1 MTDNKVPDIKPIKLK
16 EYETKQ
22 SKYEQVGKLPM
33 RAMLCA
39 PSGGGKTILLQ
50 NMVLDIYR
58 GCFSRIYIFS
68 PSVDIDHT
76 WQPVKKYIEEEIK
89 PHETEQIYF
98 DHFDPDAL
106 EHIIKTQ
113 HRVVEYMKE
122 QKHTKLYQILVI
134 IDDFADDPVFTRNSK
149 LLHQL
154 YIRGRHQMISTIT
167 ATQVYKAISP
177 IVRKNITDI
186 FVYRLRNQAD
196 LEAIIDEVSAVYDK
210 KTLYQLYRMAT
221 EEPYSFLYIKLT
233 AKTANDMFYLRFDK
247 KLIPSG

>member
-1 MTDNKVPDIKPIKLK
+1 
-16 EYETKQ
+16 
-22 SKYEQVGKLPM
+22 
-33 RAMLCA
+33 
-39 PSGGGKTILLQ
+39 
-50 NMVLDIYR
+50 
-58 GCFSRIYIFS
+58 
-68 PSVDIDHT
+68 
-76 WQPVKKYIEEEIK
+76 
-89 PHETEQIYF
+89 
-98 DHFDPDAL
+98 
-106 EHIIKTQ
+106 
-113 HRVVEYMKE
+113 MKE
-122 QKHTKLYQILVI
+122 QEHTKLYHILVI

-177 IVRKNITDI
+177 LVRKNITDI
-186 FVYRLRNQAD
+186 CVYSLRNQAD

-210 KTLYQLYRMAT
+210 RTLYQLYRMAT